1 MKLMM
6 KSMTAYALS
15 ERTKNKIT
23 VLAEIRS
30 YNSRHLDI
38 VLRMSHGYSAL
49 EEKVKAMVNKGVAR
63 GRIEINLQ
71 IKDDADEAYKFE
83 VNIPKAKAYYDSLI
97 QLKEQLNFHAD
108 MSIDLLIKEGGVIRS
123 AEVDRDMEAVWF
135 VVRDCMDEALTSL
148 VAMREKEGEMIAI
161 DIADRINRIEE
172 YLHQIEQESGDLLV
186 HYQQRLKERIEA
198 LTRGMVEIDPERIV
212 QEAAILADKS
222 DISEEILRVA
232 SHIKQFRAIMKS
244 EKPEGRK
251 LNFLL
256 QELHREFNTMGSK
269 TESAHAAHI
278 IVEVKSELEKI
289 REQLQNVE

>member
-1 MKLMM
+1 MM

-15 ERTKNKIT
+15 ERTKDKIN
-23 VLAEIRS
+23 VLAEVRS

-38 VLRMSHGYSAL
+38 ALRMPHGYSAL
-49 EEKVKAMVNKGVAR
+49 EEKVKAIVNESVAR

-83 VNIPKAKAYYDSLI
+83 VDIPKAKAYYDSLV
-97 QLKEQLNFHAD
+97 QLKDQLDLHAD
-108 MSIDLLIKEGGVIRS
+108 MSIDLLVREGGVIRS
-123 AEVDRDMEAVWF
+123 AEIDRDMEAVWP
-135 VVRDCMDEALTSL
+135 VVRDCMDEAMTSL
-148 VAMREKEGEMIAI
+148 VAMREKEGEMIAM
-161 DIADRINRIEE
+161 DIADRINRIEKN
-172 YLHQIEQESGDLLV
+172 LHQIEQESGDLLV

-212 QEAAILADKS
+212 QEAAFLADKS

-269 TESAHAAHI
+269 TESAHAAHV

>member
-1 MKLMM
+1 MI

-15 ERTKNKIT
+15 EKTKDKIN

-38 VLRMSHGYSAL
+38 ALRMPHGYSAL
-49 EEKVKAMVNKGVAR
+49 EEKVKAMINEGVSR
-63 GRIEINLQ
+63 GRIEISLQ
-71 IKDDADEAYKFE
+71 IKDENDEAYKFE
-83 VNIPKAKAYYDSLI
+83 VNIPKAKAYYDSLL
-97 QLKEQLNFHAD
+97 QLKDHLDLHAD
-108 MSIDLLIKEGGVIRS
+108 MSIDLLVREGGVIRT
-123 AEVDRDMEAVWF
+123 AEIDRDMEAVWP
-135 VVRDCMDEALTSL
+135 VVRDCMEEALTSL

-172 YLHQIEQESGDLLV
+172 NLHQIEQESGDLLI

-212 QEAAILADKS
+212 QEAAFLADKS
-222 DISEEILRVA
+222 DISEETLRVA
-232 SHIKQFRAIMKS
+232 SHIKQFRAIMNS
-244 EKPEGRK
+244 DKPEGRK